1 MLPAVS
7 FDGYLSYYCDASLS
21 PRIVHGRRPA
31 CYVRLMHGRLG
42 REDQYL
48 THRAQFPLL
57 QTVEKRVIYCKRVLK
72 KKRNVD
78 GSLDKY
84 KARLFKRGNQYS
96 ESWADTFAPVVD
108 FMIFRLLLSISAQK
122 DWHVQQINLSNAVMQ
137 NKMMR
142 EVWMQSPKLFDC
154 VAAFQVCLLRKSL
167 YRLRDAPRVRVS
179 SGCVAEV
186 GIKAHAVRALRNR
199 DIVC

>member
-1 MLPAVS
+1 MLCATHARPTR
-7 FDGYLSYYCDASLS
+7 
-21 PRIVHGRRPA
+21 PRRPISHTSGA
-31 CYVRLMHGRLG
+31 IPSTTNSREEGDILQKGTEEEKERGR
-42 REDQYL
+42 
-48 THRAQFPLL
+48 
-57 QTVEKRVIYCKRVLK
+57 VV
-72 KKRNVD
+72 
-78 GSLDKY
+78 DKY